1 MGLAKELRAR
11 RKQSRRKISVAEWAD
26 DSGPFSLYCR
36 PLTCYDLNELQKR
49 HPQVMQN
56 PSIAAM
62 VDLIVMKAESKD
74 GEKLF
79 TSGEDKLD
87 LMGEETIVVSYIA
100 NEMFGTIES
109 IEDVE
114 KN

>member
-79 TSGEDKLD
+79 TLEDKPI
-87 LMGEETIVVSYIA
+87 LMRESVTVVSKVA
-100 NEMFGTIES
+100 GHMFSTVES
-109 IEDVE
+109 QEDLG
-114 KN
+114 ND

>member
-11 RKQSRRKISVAEWAD
+11 RKQSRRKISVSEWAD
-26 DSGPFSLYCR
+26 DDGPFSLYCR

-74 GEKLF
+74 GDKLF
-79 TSGEDKLD
+79 SSAEDKID
-87 LMGEETIVVSYIA
+87 LMGEETTVVSHIA
-100 NEMFGTIES
+100 NEMFGTIEAF
-109 IEDVE
+109 EDVE

>member
-11 RKQSRRKISVAEWAD
+11 RTQSRRKIEVAEWAD
-26 DSGPFSLYCR
+26 ESGPFALFCR

-79 TSGEDKLD
+79 SSAEDRLD
-87 LMGEETIVVSYIA
+87 LMGEETTVVSGIA
-100 NEMFGTIES
+100 NEMFGTIEAF
-109 IEDVE
+109 EDVE